1 MNLHN
6 LTLRKLQCFVK
17 TVELGSI
24 THAAESLCIAQPALS
39 LNIKQLED
47 ALGVALLIRHARG
60 VDVTPAGE
68 LLYSRVSSLFEL
80 LEVTVK
86 DVSSLGRSAERFFS
100 LGMPSS
106 LVLLVGTDAVLS
118 AKKLLPRLAFSLRE
132 DPSFALVDAVEN
144 RELDVALAY
153 DASERPVVWLTSM
166 VQEDVLFV
174 THPDMHDGRDAISLD
189 EVLGFNFVFGGRRDV
204 GRCLMERVAHER
216 GRTLNIVYQMRSIA
230 GIREIVL
237 RGMAATVM
245 PYGAV
250 ASELGSG
257 RLTARRIVD
266 PRLIQTM
273 SVVRSTKSM
282 EVFAEFEPAI
292 MDYLSALAAL
302 IVERQNGLARLIS

>member
-6 LTLRKLQCFVK
+6 LTLRKLQCFLK

-24 THAAESLCIAQPALS
+24 THAAESLCMAQPALS
-39 LNIKQLED
+39 LNIRQLED
-47 ALGVALLIRHARG
+47 ALGVALLTRHARG

-80 LEVTVK
+80 LEITVK
-86 DVSSLGRSAERFFS
+86 DVSSLGQNTEKFFS

-106 LVLLVGTDAVLS
+106 LVLLVGTDAVVA
-118 AKKLLPRLAFSLRE
+118 AKNNLPRLSFSLRE

-144 RELDVALAY
+144 RELDAALAY
-153 DASERPVVWLTSM
+153 SASERPGITLIPM

-174 THPDMHDGRDAISLD
+174 THPSVPVKQDTITLD
-189 EVLGFNFVFGGRRDV
+189 EALGFDFVFGGRRDV

-216 GRTLNIVYQMRSIA
+216 GKTLNIVYEMRSIA

-250 ASELGSG
+250 ARELDNG
-257 RLTARRIVD
+257 RLVARRIVD
-266 PRLIQTM
+266 PQLTQTM
-273 SVVRSTKSM
+273 SVVWSTKSI
-282 EVFAEFEPAI
+282 EVFAEFEAII
-292 MDYLSALAAL
+292 MDYLSALADL
-302 IVERQNGLARLIS
+302 IVERQKGLARLIS

>member
-6 LTLRKLQCFVK
+6 LTLRKLQCFLK

-24 THAAESLCIAQPALS
+24 THAADSLCIAQPALS

-47 ALGVALLIRHARG
+47 ALGVALLTRHARG

-80 LEVTVK
+80 LEITVK
-86 DVSSLGRSAERFFS
+86 DVSSLGHSTEKFFS

-106 LVLLVGTDAVLS
+106 LVLLVGTDAVVT
-118 AKKLLPRLAFSLRE
+118 AKNNLPRLSFSLRE

-144 RELDVALAY
+144 RELDAALAY
-153 DASERPVVWLTSM
+153 GANERPGICLIPM

-174 THPDMHDGRDAISLD
+174 THPSVKGGQDIVSLD
-189 EVLGFNFVFGGRRDV
+189 EALSFNFVFGGRRDV

-216 GRTLNIVYQMRSIA
+216 GRPLNIVYEMRSIA

-250 ASELGSG
+250 ASEISSG
-257 RLTARRIVD
+257 RLVARRIVD
-266 PRLIQTM
+266 PCLTQTM
-273 SVVRSTKSM
+273 SIAWSTKSI
-282 EVFAEFEPAI
+282 EIFADYKAII
-292 MDYLSALAAL
+292 MDYLSVLADL
-302 IVERQNGLARLIS
+302 IVERQKGLARLIS

>member
-1 MNLHN
+1 MNPHN

-24 THAAESLCIAQPALS
+24 TQAAESLCIAQPALS

-47 ALGVALLIRHARG
+47 CLGVALLTRHARG

-68 LLYSRVSSLFEL
+68 LLYSRISSLFEL
-80 LEVTVK
+80 LDITIK
-86 DVSSLGRSAERFFS
+86 DVSSLGHSERFFS

-106 LVLLVGTDAVLS
+106 LVLLVGTEAVVS
-118 AKKLLPRLAFSLRE
+118 AKKNLPRFSFSLRE
-132 DPSFALVDAVEN
+132 DPSFVLVDAVEN

-153 DASERPVVWLTSM
+153 GASERPGVCLTPM

-174 THPDMHDGRDAISLD
+174 THPSVQCGQGAISLD
-189 EVLGFNFVFGGRRDV
+189 EALGFNFVFGGRRDV

-216 GRTLNIVYQMRSIA
+216 GRALNIVYEMRSIA

-237 RGMAATVM
+237 RGMAASVM

-250 ASELGSG
+250 AGELGDG

-266 PRLIQTM
+266 PCVTQTM
-273 SVVRSTKSM
+273 SIVRSTRSM
-282 EVFAEFEPAI
+282 EVFAEFEPAV

-302 IVERQNGLARLIS
+302 VVERQKGLARLIS